1 MSENDNPGERE
12 EVRKEIRDALRSLRK
27 EAERVGKD
35 LQTVVDSTQKFLE
48 TKTPVVSSTIEDSLE
63 KASEAF
69 KRAMNTLDQQ
79 TRPQQVRILENYKVF
94 LETQLTRVEKD
105 SRISQRNNSW
115 EIRTSVNS
123 PFHIFFCEALIIAQ
137 IVICRGGFISM
148 NKVGWPSRAGGLD
161 VACTRSRGWQDRDPP
176 HPLPIP
182 REREQTDCY
191 RDEQGEM

>member
-1 MSENDNPGERE
+1 MSENDKPGERE

-69 KRAMNTLDQQ
+69 KRAMNTVDQQ

-94 LETQLTRVEKD
+94 LETQLTRVEKRLSD
-105 SRISQRNNSW
+105 IS
-115 EIRTSVNS
+115 
-123 PFHIFFCEALIIAQ
+123 
-137 IVICRGGFISM
+137 
-148 NKVGWPSRAGGLD
+148 KK
-161 VACTRSRGWQDRDPP
+161 
-176 HPLPIP
+176 
-182 REREQTDCY
+182 
-191 RDEQGEM
+191 